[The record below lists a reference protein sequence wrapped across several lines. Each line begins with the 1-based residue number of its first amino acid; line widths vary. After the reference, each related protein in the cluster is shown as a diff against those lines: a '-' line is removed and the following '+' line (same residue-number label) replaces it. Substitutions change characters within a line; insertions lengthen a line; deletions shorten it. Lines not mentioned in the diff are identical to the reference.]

1 MVSSF
6 FYMTKYRR
14 RWIYKKDRN
23 IEETKNE
30 GFYSDNLGRFSNLL
44 EDQFYKKYGNLS
56 MDVYGKKAAK
66 LISIV
71 KVSNLKS

>member
-1 MVSSF
+1 
-6 FYMTKYRR
+6 MTKYRR

-56 MDVYGKKAAK
+56 MDVYDKKAAK

-71 KVSNLKS
+71 TVSNLKS